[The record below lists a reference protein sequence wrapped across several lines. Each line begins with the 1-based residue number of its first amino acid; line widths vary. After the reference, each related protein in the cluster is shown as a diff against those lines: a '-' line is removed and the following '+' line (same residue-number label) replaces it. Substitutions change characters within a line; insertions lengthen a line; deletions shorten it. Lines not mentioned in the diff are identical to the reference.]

1 MKRTQL
7 YLDDDVWKILHIQAR
22 QASTSISELVRRAVR
37 DRYGNSPENRRRAMQ
52 DWVGIWQDRK
62 DISDSE
68 SYVRRLRKGTRLR
81 RLSS

>member
-7 YLDDDVWKILHIQAR
+7 YLEDDMWNVLHFQAR
-22 QASTSISELVRRAVR
+22 QAGTSISELVRRAVR

-52 DWVGIWQDRK
+52 EWVGMWQDRK
-62 DISDSE
+62 DIPDSE
-68 SYVRRLRKGTRLR
+68 SYVRGLRKGTRLR